1 MASLIFSIVLFGVQC
16 LVLLASAL
24 LLVGVVVSVIFGGAR

>member
-16 LVLLASAL
+16 LMLLTSAL
-24 LLVGVVVSVIFGGAR
+24 LLIGVAVSVIFGGAR